1 MANKLVTVK
10 AVRGYR
16 DIQLSRKIKNGETF
30 EVSDKRARE
39 LESRGLVSRLQISE
53 ETNAKQPSGVEID
66 AQVQAQQDNRPEVQE
81 DPSSQEEVDA
91 KAQEL
96 ADDKSE
102 VPEDPSTQEEV
113 DAEAQERADD
123 KTEVPEDPSTQREV
137 DNVVQSQQDEPII
150 EGKSK
155 KSKSKKAKK

>member
-53 ETNAKQPSGVEID
+53 ETNAKQH
-66 AQVQAQQDNRPEVQE
+66 NRPEVQE